1 MSNEICETPLKS
13 HCRIKL
19 SPRQLEVLQLRA
31 DGYLN
36 KQIADHLGIQ
46 EDTVKE
52 HISAALRK
60 LNVKSSAQAV
70 VMLIRLDILR

>member
-1 MSNEICETPLKS
+1 MSNELCETPLKS
-13 HCRIKL
+13 HRSIKL

-36 KQIADHLGIQ
+36 KQIAHHLGIQ

-52 HISAALRK
+52 HISVALRK
-60 LNVKSSAQAV
+60 LNVRSSAQAV
-70 VMLIRLDILR
+70 AMLIRRNVLR